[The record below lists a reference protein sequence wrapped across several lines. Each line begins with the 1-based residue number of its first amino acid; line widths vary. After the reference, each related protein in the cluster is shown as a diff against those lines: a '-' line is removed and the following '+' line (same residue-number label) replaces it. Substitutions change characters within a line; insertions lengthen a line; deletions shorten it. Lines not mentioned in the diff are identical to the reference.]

1 MENFLR
7 PNPRGRGS
15 GKLTTRTALML
26 GGALAIALSGCGAER
41 VRTVTVSK
49 PAPPP
54 PASTA
59 ETAAQ
64 AKEKFVVQAD
74 AACSRFDTKMVRVN
88 RRIEQIFATSHD
100 ALNSERVIDR
110 LSDQINKASLL
121 TDDHL
126 SEFEGLSPPPGDGRA
141 FNQYRYN
148 LSKYPALLQNLAG
161 SLAED
166 DVTNLRRKANEVK
179 RLRTFER
186 GLALGYGFE
195 VCGRRSVEES
205 TTEELLA
212 L

>member
-74 AACSRFDTKMVRVN
+74 ATCSRFDTKMVRVN

-166 DVTNLRRKANEVK
+166 DVTNLRRKATNP
-179 RLRTFER
+179 T
-186 GLALGYGFE
+186 
-195 VCGRRSVEES
+195 
-205 TTEELLA
+205 
-212 L
+212 